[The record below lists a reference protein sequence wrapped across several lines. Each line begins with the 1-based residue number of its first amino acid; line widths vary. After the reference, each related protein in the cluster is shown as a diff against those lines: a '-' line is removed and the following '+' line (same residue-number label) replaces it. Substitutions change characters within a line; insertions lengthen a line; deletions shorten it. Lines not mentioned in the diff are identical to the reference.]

1 MTGNAVA
8 VAPLWS
14 LAPPRRVDI
23 GDRLRLSTLPLD
35 NSEEATVA
43 EAADGLVIHDGVEN
57 MARVP
62 AKPMSKKLA
71 GNLAEL

>member
-1 MTGNAVA
+1 MIGNAVA
-8 VAPLWS
+8 GAPLWS
-14 LAPPRRVDI
+14 LAPPRREDI

-35 NSEEATVA
+35 KSEEATVA
-43 EAADGLVIHDGVEN
+43 EAADGLVIHDGAEN

-71 GNLAEL
+71 GKPAEL